1 MRITREQHAA
11 GVIVVTDT
19 GTSGRTSLHGFW
31 SSRLAFILAV
41 TGSAVGLGNIW
52 RFPYIAGENGGG
64 AFVIVYLL
72 AIVIVGLPIMMSE
85 VLIGRR
91 GRRNPVSTMRLL
103 GEEESGAANWKYVG
117 VLGVC
122 AGIVILSFYSVIA
135 GWAVAY
141 VIESAGNAF
150 EDATAASV
158 EQVFNALAS
167 NPVRTGLW
175 HTLFLVATAFVIAR
189 GVERGI
195 ERAVRVMMPALI
207 VLLLILLGYS
217 VVEGAFAQGVQFM
230 FEPRFEELT
239 RDGLMEALGH
249 AFFTLSVGM
258 GAVMAYGA
266 YLPGDASIMKMS
278 VAVVVADT
286 AIALIA
292 ALVVFPIVFANGLS
306 PDAGP
311 GLVFQSLPLAFSQM
325 PGGAVIS
332 TLLFVLLTFA
342 AWTSAISMM
351 EPATAWCIERLRW
364 KRALAASVVAGI
376 TWALSLL
383 TVLSFSTLSDATFLR
398 GTFFDNIDFLSNS
411 ILLPLGG
418 LAITIFAGWIMARRS
433 TASELDPEA
442 GTAYR
447 IWRFTARYVT
457 PLAIVAVLLR
467 GVGVI

>member
-1 MRITREQHAA
+1 
-11 GVIVVTDT
+11 
-19 GTSGRTSLHGFW
+19 
-31 SSRLAFILAV
+31 
-41 TGSAVGLGNIW
+41 
-52 RFPYIAGENGGG
+52 
-64 AFVIVYLL
+64 
-72 AIVIVGLPIMMSE
+72 
-85 VLIGRR
+85 
-91 GRRNPVSTMRLL
+91 
-103 GEEESGAANWKYVG
+103 
-117 VLGVC
+117 
-122 AGIVILSFYSVIA
+122 
-135 GWAVAY
+135 
-141 VIESAGNAF
+141 
-150 EDATAASV
+150 
-158 EQVFNALAS
+158 
-167 NPVRTGLW
+167 
-175 HTLFLVATAFVIAR
+175 
-189 GVERGI
+189 
-195 ERAVRVMMPALI
+195 MPR
-207 VLLLILLGYS
+207 
-217 VVEGAFAQGVQFM
+217 
-230 FEPRFEELT
+230 EPRFEELT

-266 YLPGDASIMKMS
+266 YLPSDASIMKMS

-351 EPATAWCIERLRW
+351 EPATAWCIERLGW
-364 KRALAASVVAGI
+364 TRALAASIVAGI

-418 LAITIFAGWIMARRS
+418 LAITIFAGWIMAHRS

-442 GTAYR
+442 GTGYR

-457 PLAIVAVLLR
+457 PLAIIAVLLR